1 MNLNEYEIFN
11 RYFNGGAFA
20 LPFLL
25 KFTCAGCPTLYFVN
39 NTESINFEGNLYHH
53 ASFEYSPP
61 DSNGKGAN
69 LRISAADN
77 ELIEFVENADDGYR
91 LDVVGLI
98 AEGGEVQRLKQYVH
112 FYGSVSYTENMELN
126 FELGSDDRLDMTF
139 PALIFN
145 SYNNRGNT

>member
-98 AEGGEVQRLKQYVH
+98 AEVAKFNASNSTSIFTEAFLILK
-112 FYGSVSYTENMELN
+112 TWN
-126 FELGSDDRLDMTF
+126 
-139 PALIFN
+139 
-145 SYNNRGNT
+145 